1 MDFRICTKVSLFQT
15 ALNSEYNQN
24 AKGIGLNTAKA
35 TTFSVIK
42 IIWATCYLAAQKP
55 TGMMCVFASESQM
68 KWSNKK

>member
-42 IIWATCYLAAQKP
+42 II
-55 TGMMCVFASESQM
+55 
-68 KWSNKK
+68 